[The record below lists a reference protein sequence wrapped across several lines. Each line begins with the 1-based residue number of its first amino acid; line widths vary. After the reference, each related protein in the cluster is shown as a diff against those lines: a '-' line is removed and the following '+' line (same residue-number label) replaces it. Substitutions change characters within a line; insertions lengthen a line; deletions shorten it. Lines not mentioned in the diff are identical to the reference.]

1 MVNIIVDAFGGDNA
15 PDAVIEGSIMAV
27 QNLGI
32 KVTLVGNEKLIH
44 EAAEKNNLSL
54 TGIDIVHA
62 ETVID
67 IHEEPTS
74 ILKER
79 KDCSMSVGLGL
90 LRDNKGDAFVSAGS
104 TGALVVGSTFIAKRL
119 KGIKRAALAPLLPAR
134 EGYMML
140 LDGGANTD
148 CRPEMLVQFAV
159 MGSAYMKKVMNI
171 SSPRVGLL
179 NIGAEETKGRE
190 LEIEAYKLLSEAPVN
205 FVGNIEGR
213 ELPFS
218 KCDVLVADGYTGNIA
233 LKLYEGMGLYFA
245 GTLKS
250 MLTKNIKTKLGAS
263 FLTGEIKDF
272 KKKMDYSE
280 VGGAVLMGIS
290 KTVIKAHGSSD
301 AKAFYNAIRQAKE
314 CVDKGVTDTIS
325 AYIESRK
332 EGEEN

>member
-104 TGALVVGSTFIAKRL
+104 TGALVVGSTFIARDS
-119 KGIKRAALAPLLPAR
+119 R
-134 EGYMML
+134 E
-140 LDGGANTD
+140 
-148 CRPEMLVQFAV
+148 
-159 MGSAYMKKVMNI
+159 
-171 SSPRVGLL
+171 
-179 NIGAEETKGRE
+179 
-190 LEIEAYKLLSEAPVN
+190 
-205 FVGNIEGR
+205 
-213 ELPFS
+213 
-218 KCDVLVADGYTGNIA
+218 
-233 LKLYEGMGLYFA
+233 
-245 GTLKS
+245 
-250 MLTKNIKTKLGAS
+250 
-263 FLTGEIKDF
+263 
-272 KKKMDYSE
+272 
-280 VGGAVLMGIS
+280 
-290 KTVIKAHGSSD
+290 
-301 AKAFYNAIRQAKE
+301 
-314 CVDKGVTDTIS
+314 
-325 AYIESRK
+325 
-332 EGEEN
+332 